1 MSHTNEC
8 ASQHWPG
15 KTGSKK
21 ISSSLSCSPKRI
33 GRMANQG
40 QDIAAELQARRFH
53 LPKLIRM
60 NSPVFVDGV
69 ALNAAED
76 NLREFLL

>member
-1 MSHTNEC
+1 MSHTNER

-21 ISSSLSCSPKRI
+21 ISNNLSCSPKRI
-33 GRMANQG
+33 GRMVNQG
-40 QDIAAELQARRFH
+40 QDIAAELQARRFY

-60 NSPVFVDGV
+60 NLPVFVDGV
-69 ALNAAED
+69 ALDAAED
-76 NLREFLL
+76 DLREFLL